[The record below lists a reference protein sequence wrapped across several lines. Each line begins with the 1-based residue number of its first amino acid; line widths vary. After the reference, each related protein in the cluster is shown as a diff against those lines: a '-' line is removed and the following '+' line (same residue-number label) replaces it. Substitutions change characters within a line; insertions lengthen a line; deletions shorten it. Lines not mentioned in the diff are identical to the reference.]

1 MNAHTPDAAITLPFG
16 DLDDFREYCEI
27 EADMVAR
34 GWVSFQHGV
43 DTSQWAAERWH
54 LVDVAGQDAV
64 QAVMAA
70 VFGRLHAAPD
80 QVELD
85 DEAPPLAPEPE
96 PPSRRRRPAQSTIDA
111 FWYVVRTETPD
122 GIAAWLARHPADAAH
137 LHTLLKARLHA

>member
-1 MNAHTPDAAITLPFG
+1 MAETATTTAPAIFG

-43 DTSQWAAERWH
+43 DTVQWVAEQWR
-54 LVDVAGQDAV
+54 LVDAIGQDAV

-70 VFGRLHAAPD
+70 AFGWLHAAPD
-80 QVELD
+80 EIELD
-85 DEAPPLAPEPE
+85 DEAPSLAPEP
-96 PPSRRRRPAQSTIDA
+96 PRRRGPAQSTIDA